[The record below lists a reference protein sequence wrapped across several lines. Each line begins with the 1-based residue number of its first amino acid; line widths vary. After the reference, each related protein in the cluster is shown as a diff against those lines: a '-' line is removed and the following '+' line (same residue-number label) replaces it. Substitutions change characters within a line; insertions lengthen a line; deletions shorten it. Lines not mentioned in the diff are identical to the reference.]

1 MTRIN
6 CVKPE
11 TLSNAHLLAE
21 YRELPRIFGLVS
33 AAILRGEQPDNIK
46 NPVAY
51 TLGTGHCRFF
61 YNKLGYLYKR
71 QADICRELRK
81 RGYQLSYDHYGLGK
95 DIDVVYHEG
104 WWGDWTPTIHDQ
116 HVSLA
121 RLKERDPVYYAD
133 HEI

>member
-6 CVKPE
+6 CIPPQK
-11 TLSNAHLLAE
+11 LSNAHLLAE

-33 AAILRGEQPDNIK
+33 AAIIRGEQPDNLK

-61 YNKLGYLYKR
+61 YDKLGYLYQR
-71 QADICRELRK
+71 QAEICRQLRK
-81 RGYQLSYDHYGLGK
+81 RGYNLSYDHYGIGRE
-95 DIDVVYHEG
+95 VYHARE

-116 HVSLA
+116 HVNLA
-121 RLKERDPVYYAD
+121 RLKERDAVYYAD
-133 HEI
+133 VSY